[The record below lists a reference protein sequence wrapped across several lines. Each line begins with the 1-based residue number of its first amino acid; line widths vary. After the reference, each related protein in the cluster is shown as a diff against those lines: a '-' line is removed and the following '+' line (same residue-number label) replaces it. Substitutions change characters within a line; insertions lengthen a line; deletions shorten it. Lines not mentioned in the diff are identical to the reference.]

1 MITNRR
7 LWGRKVGWDW
17 NSDFKFLAELKEKLG
32 EEITKLAPEG
42 REQKTKFLESCFMS
56 KLLNEARTYFKGKT

>member
-32 EEITKLAPEG
+32 EEIAKLAPEG

-56 KLLNEARTYFKGKT
+56 G